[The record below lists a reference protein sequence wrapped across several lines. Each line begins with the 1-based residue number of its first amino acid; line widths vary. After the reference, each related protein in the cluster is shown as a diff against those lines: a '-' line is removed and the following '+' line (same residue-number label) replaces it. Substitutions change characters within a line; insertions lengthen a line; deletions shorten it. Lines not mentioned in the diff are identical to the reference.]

1 MNGAL
6 GLVSSLIL
14 VCAVLV
20 ALYAVHGVFASVPE
34 EDREY
39 RDPLPLWLRMSW
51 PIIQALDHYG
61 FSRLDSAAL
70 KSSHNALAK
79 AGLLYLL
86 TPSQLMSLRVITTIV
101 FGSAAWLGFSAL
113 ETEVSYPILITVAV
127 AGYFIPLTQLR
138 DIRLK
143 REKEIL
149 KTLPS
154 YLDFLTMALEA
165 GLNLTGAIQQLVEKA
180 PRGHLHTEFARVQR
194 DIKAG
199 QPRLTALK
207 LMSERL
213 DIREVNTLV
222 SSIAQSEKT
231 GASIGEVL
239 RIQADQRRVERFQRA
254 EKLAMEA
261 PVKLIFPLVSFIF
274 PITFVILGF
283 PIVMKFIYEV

>member
-1 MNGAL
+1 MSNTL
-6 GLVSSLIL
+6 GLLSSLIL
-14 VCAVLV
+14 VFAVLV
-20 ALYAVHGVFASVPE
+20 ALFAVHGLFSSVPE

-39 RDPLPLWLRMSW
+39 RDPLPLWLRLSW
-51 PIIQALDHYG
+51 PFVQALDHYA
-61 FSRLDSAAL
+61 FSRLSDAAL
-70 KSSHNALAK
+70 KSSHNSLAK

-86 TPSQLMSLRVITTIV
+86 TPSQLMSLRVLSALFFGTTTV
-101 FGSAAWLGFSAL
+101 MGFSAL
-113 ETEVSYPILITVAV
+113 ETELSVPFLIAMFIIGYVLPIS
-127 AGYFIPLTQLR
+127 QLR

-149 KTLPS
+149 KSLPS

-180 PRGHLHTEFARVQR
+180 PRGHLHAEFARVQR

-199 QPRLTALK
+199 QPRIAALK
-207 LMSERL
+207 LMGERL
-213 DIREVNTLV
+213 DIREVNTLI
-222 SSIAQSEKT
+222 SAIAQSEKT

-261 PVKLIFPLVSFIF
+261 PVKLIFPLVAFIF
-274 PITFVILGF
+274 PITFVILAF
-283 PIVMKFIYEV
+283 PIVMKFMYEL